1 MSPAADTDLAPYPIA
16 GVDEVGRGPL
26 AGPVVAAAVV
36 LDPRRPIDGLADS
49 KRLGAAERERLDELI
64 RRRAAAW
71 CVASASVAEID
82 ELNILHAS
90 LLAMSRAVAGLTRP
104 PAPSAALAGERAVD
118 VAIAARFT
126 AGADESARPA
136 AAAPTHAPRAP
147 SGVPPGAS
155 SDVPSGPADPVGC
168 RPGAAPALV
177 LVDGNRCPDGLP
189 YPCCAV
195 IEGDGRVR
203 SIAAASIVAKVAR
216 DALMRAWDEHLPAFG
231 FARHKGY
238 ATKEHREALA
248 RHGATP
254 LHRRSFAPVRLAL
267 AGAAAAPPITDR
279 SRTGA

>member
-1 MSPAADTDLAPYPIA
+1 MSPRPDTDFAPFPIA

-36 LDPRRPIDGLADS
+36 LDPRRPIDGLDDS
-49 KRLGAAERERLDELI
+49 KRLGAAERERLDVLI
-64 RRRAAAW
+64 RRRAASW
-71 CVASASVAEID
+71 CVASASVTEID

-90 LLAMSRAVAGLTRP
+90 LLAMRRAVAGLTRP
-104 PAPSAALAGERAVD
+104 PAPTGPPTDERAVNAA
-118 VAIAARFT
+118 VA
-126 AGADESARPA
+126 AGFVAGPDGPGRADGPE
-136 AAAPTHAPRAP
+136 
-147 SGVPPGAS
+147 
-155 SDVPSGPADPVGC
+155 DPADPPDPTGA

-177 LVDGNRCPDGLP
+177 LVDGNRCPDRLP

-216 DALMRAWDEHLPAFG
+216 DALMRAWDERLPGFG

-238 ATKEHREALA
+238 ATREHREALL
-248 RHGATP
+248 RHGVAP

-267 AGAAAAPPITDR
+267 AGTNNASPTSHR
-279 SRTGA
+279 SRTRA